1 MDFWHQRRL
10 LRIEEHDADLAFG
23 GRPFVIGNVVTVPE
37 PIWRTLVE
45 TAVTNGAPDL
55 FAGWSWDHPLDSGS
69 AERLAQALVTTID
82 TVARTRTVQIPE
94 SIADAHQ
101 PDPDI
106 VLTALRAVQPLL
118 TSAAALHARVETWV
132 D

>member
-1 MDFWHQRRL
+1 MDLWHQRRL
-10 LRIEEHDADLAFG
+10 LRIEGHEADLSFG
-23 GRPFVIGNVVTVPE
+23 GRPFVVGNVVSLPE

-45 TAVTNGAPDL
+45 TAVINGAPDL
-55 FAGWSWDHPLDSGS
+55 FAGWSWDHPLDSSS
-69 AERLAQALVTTID
+69 AERLGQALMTTVD
-82 TVARTRTVQIPE
+82 TVARTRVVKIPTN
-94 SIADAHQ
+94 IADAHQ

-118 TSAAALHARVETWV
+118 ASAASLHAHVETWV